1 MASDAN
7 EIELTGLADLGS
19 VRMVC
24 LRVEHGRQ
32 NLTLRLGE
40 TAGGITV
47 KRIDFRSKTATVE
60 SGTNEVQLRLVSY
73 CASGP
78 SEASVASAQNPSN
91 RSVASGTASGH
102 AVAGSGA
109 LQDGPHSS
117 RLPDGT
123 VVEGNLAGGGGGQ
136 PGAHLTSTTTGRA
149 AVESGAVPAV
159 DPSGQQLA
167 ATPEGVSAS
176 PTGEPSQDENWDSTD
191 PLQAER
197 DRILAFNGHGA
208 FLAWDRAQNFRV
220 ASTWN
225 R

>member
-24 LRVEHGRQ
+24 LRVERGRQ
-32 NLTLRLGE
+32 NLTLHLGE
-40 TAGGITV
+40 TSGGITV
-47 KRIDFRSKTATVE
+47 KRIDFRRKTATVE
-60 SGTNEVQLRLVSY
+60 CGTNEVQLRLVSY

-102 AVAGSGA
+102 AVAGLGA

-123 VVEGNLAGGGGGQ
+123 VVAGTFANGGEGHLS
-136 PGAHLTSTTTGRA
+136 AHLTSTATDRA
-149 AVESGAVPAV
+149 AAESGAVPAV

-167 ATPEGVSAS
+167 ASPDVASAF
-176 PTGEPSQDENWDSTD
+176 PAGELAQGENWDSTD